1 MGKKFT
7 ESKAFNIIVSILVA
21 VGLWVY
27 VTNISSE
34 EGTVRISNV
43 PVTVVGEDVLN
54 GKGLMIDSSTDL
66 TVDVELTGTRTA
78 LSNIAANPTGFLS
91 ARVDVSDIGA
101 AGTYTLS
108 CRITLDTSAITTG
121 VRLTGGSTVN
131 MEINVTEMMTKT
143 VDVRG
148 IFEGTVAEGYRTNSM
163 EIQPATIRIQG
174 PEAVISQ
181 IAYAQVTV
189 TGEGL
194 TKTFSGELPVTWVGA
209 DGETVQSEE
218 ITSSADTV
226 SVVLPVVKTLEVPLT
241 VNFTY
246 GGGVTEANFDRYVAD
261 YVEIE
266 PASIQVS
273 GAEEDIASLEGKSIV
288 LDTIDLSAVVRDRQ
302 QFTFPI
308 ELTSELSND
317 SGIYEATVTVSVR
330 GLAPK
335 TVETSNIEII
345 NVPDG
350 FTADSITQSIQV
362 RIRGPQEALDS
373 VEGYQVRIVID
384 LADQNLS
391 RGQFFFNAT
400 RIYFDGDSSCGVI
413 ASENESGYGA
423 VISIQ

>member
-163 EIQPATIRIQG
+163 EI
-174 PEAVISQ
+174 
-181 IAYAQVTV
+181 
-189 TGEGL
+189 
-194 TKTFSGELPVTWVGA
+194 
-209 DGETVQSEE
+209 
-218 ITSSADTV
+218 
-226 SVVLPVVKTLEVPLT
+226 
-241 VNFTY
+241 
-246 GGGVTEANFDRYVAD
+246 
-261 YVEIE
+261 
-266 PASIQVS
+266 
-273 GAEEDIASLEGKSIV
+273 
-288 LDTIDLSAVVRDRQ
+288 
-302 QFTFPI
+302 
-308 ELTSELSND
+308 
-317 SGIYEATVTVSVR
+317 
-330 GLAPK
+330 
-335 TVETSNIEII
+335 
-345 NVPDG
+345 
-350 FTADSITQSIQV
+350 
-362 RIRGPQEALDS
+362 
-373 VEGYQVRIVID
+373 
-384 LADQNLS
+384 
-391 RGQFFFNAT
+391 
-400 RIYFDGDSSCGVI
+400 
-413 ASENESGYGA
+413 
-423 VISIQ
+423 